1 MNNQEPNTH
10 KTRWTLDNLTRTG
23 VLLLILLF
31 AANQLF
37 GELFSLFVL
46 NFYIY
51 VLIPFCAAIFGTV
64 LCGVLAFGVIWL
76 LIGNQKMTAFFDSS
90 RGFKAFMAFNTTVGT
105 AVVVWLYYFT
115 PYGMSSL

>member
-1 MNNQEPNTH
+1 MNKQEPKTH
-10 KTRWTLDNLTRTG
+10 KTRWTLDNLARAG

-37 GELFSLFVL
+37 GELFNNFFS

-51 VLIPFCAAIFGTV
+51 AVIPFCAAIFGTV
-64 LCGVLAFGVIWL
+64 LCGLLAFGAIWL
-76 LIGNQKMTAFFDSS
+76 LIGNQKMTVFLDSS